1 MTCVL
6 VSKYSI
12 WYFYHIIWDF
22 PSFLVVK
29 WHFTQISFKMRRN
42 TLERACHIEY
52 YIDYY
57 FLIVNILPEIVLVD
71 LISIENIR
79 KLRPFE
85 KKCVKF
91 HCISHHK
98 YFVIF
103 LFFLL
108 SFSWCIIY
116 QIFCFVMLFYC
127 IDTAVRH
134 EFCVVQH
141 KISCKEMMPNISITS
156 SNIQINAE
164 FRQHSMVI

>member
-1 MTCVL
+1 M
-6 VSKYSI
+6 SEDDK
-12 WYFYHIIWDF
+12 HIRSTYD
-22 PSFLVVK
+22 
-29 WHFTQISFKMRRN
+29 
-42 TLERACHIEY
+42 CHIV
-52 YIDYY
+52 
-57 FLIVNILPEIVLVD
+57 IVNILPEIVLVD

-79 KLRPFE
+79 KLRLFE
-85 KKCVKF
+85 KKCAKF

-116 QIFCFVMLFYC
+116 QIICFVILFYC
-127 IDTAVRH
+127 IDIAVTH